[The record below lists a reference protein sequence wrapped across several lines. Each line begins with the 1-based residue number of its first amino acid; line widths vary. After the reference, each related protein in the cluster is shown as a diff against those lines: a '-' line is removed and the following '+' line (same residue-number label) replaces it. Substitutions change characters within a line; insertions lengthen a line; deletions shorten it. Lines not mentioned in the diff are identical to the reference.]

1 MCGIAGIYDKN
12 GVAKADAVLMSHILQ
27 HRGPDDEGF
36 LLANEDVVKTF
47 RGNDTIKSLPNIE
60 HVKKPIFRQT

>member
-12 GVAKADAVLMSHILQ
+12 GVAKADAVLMSRILQ

-36 LLANEDVVKTF
+36 LLANPSSLKLA
-47 RGNDTIKSLPNIE
+47 RGNDTLKSLSNIE
-60 HVKKPIFRQT
+60 HI